1 MKSLPADLMAL
12 EQLGYRLD
20 EKLTHSDLVP
30 FVVRY
35 LKVRTFFTLSF
46 LAVNVLFLLMLIWW
60 CFYAATKADMASGTI
75 FSWVSYGCFATFLLI
90 PFHEGLHGLAYK
102 MVGAPS
108 VTYEAHWRK
117 LYFTANADKFVISRK
132 PFYLVGLMPF
142 VVISTALIV
151 ALFFVPLHIEILLL
165 TTLTLHAGMC
175 AGDFGLL
182 SYFAYRKEAEV
193 ISYDDMGLGTSYF
206 LVR

>member
-12 EQLGYRLD
+12 EQMGYRLD
-20 EKLTHSDLVP
+20 EKLTHTDLVP

-35 LKVRTFFTLSF
+35 LKVRTVFTTSF
-46 LAVNVLFLLMLIWW
+46 WVLNVLFLLLLIA
-60 CFYAATKADMASGTI
+60 CCTYAAMNTDMTTGAI
-75 FSWVSYGCFATFLLI
+75 FSWISYGCFATFLLI

-117 LYFTANADKFVISRK
+117 LYFTANADKFVIRRK
-132 PFYLVGLMPF
+132 PFYLVGLLPF
-142 VVISTALIV
+142 VVISAVLLLAT
-151 ALFFVPLHIEILLL
+151 LFVSVSVGILLL

-193 ISYDDMGLGTSYF
+193 ISYDDMDNGISYF